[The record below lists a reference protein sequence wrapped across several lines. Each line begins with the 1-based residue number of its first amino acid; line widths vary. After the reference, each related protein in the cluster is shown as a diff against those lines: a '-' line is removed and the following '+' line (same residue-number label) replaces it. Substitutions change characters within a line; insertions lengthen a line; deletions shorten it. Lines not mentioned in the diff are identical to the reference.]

1 MRLRAARNRPPSQA
15 AGGCLL
21 LGNVNLGREPR
32 RVERGSVHAL
42 HDKGARRRRP
52 RARTWTAGRGAEE
65 TKLTCH
71 AGADARTGTGARTIR
86 TTLPTIAARTTLK
99 WSIRARL
106 GARVRAI
113 QTVPVARTTAF
124 GSRTVG
130 ARTF

>member
-65 TKLTCH
+65 TKLTSH
-71 AGADARTGTGARTIR
+71 AGADARAGARTIR
-86 TTLPTIAARTTLK
+86 TTLATIAARTTLQRP
-99 WSIRARL
+99 IRARL
-106 GARVRAI
+106 GARMRAI
-113 QTVPVARTTAF
+113 QTMAVARTTDLR
-124 GSRTVG
+124 SRTVG
-130 ARTF
+130 TGTF